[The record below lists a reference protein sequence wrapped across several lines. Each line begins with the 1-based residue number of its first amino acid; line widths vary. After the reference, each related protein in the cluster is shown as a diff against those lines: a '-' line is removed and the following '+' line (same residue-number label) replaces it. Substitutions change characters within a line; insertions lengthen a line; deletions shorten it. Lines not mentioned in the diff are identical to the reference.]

1 MNKTST
7 KNKPVTYQ
15 QVMTSLGKGEIS
27 PAYFLFGEEKYLH
40 DVLIDKIID
49 AVVDPASRDF
59 NFDLFYANE
68 VEIDKV
74 INIAGSYPMMAQRRV
89 VVVKDIH
96 LFKPTAQ
103 KNLADFLAKPTPT
116 TCLIITL
123 PQKIRATKNIK
134 TIADSSAAI
143 DCRQLYDNEV
153 PSWVVSYLRS
163 KKIEIETNAIPLL
176 QAQVGNSLLS
186 LTNELEKVLVNI
198 HPRNKIT
205 ADDVQNVI
213 SISKQFNIFE
223 LNNAIGEKNF
233 SLSIAIL
240 SKLLEQGE
248 NPTGMVI
255 QISRHMANL
264 LKIREATRMGKT
276 SANELMKLTGLAN
289 FFINN
294 MKNQTRKYSGDQLRH
309 AFYHLTEADFH
320 LKSGYQKPKLVMELL
335 LYKILKG

>member
-7 KNKPVTYQ
+7 KNKTFTYQ
-15 QVMTSLGKGEIS
+15 QVKTSINKGDIS
-27 PAYFLFGEEKYLH
+27 PAYFIFGEEKYLH
-40 DVLIDKIID
+40 DVLIDQIID
-49 AVVDPASRDF
+49 TAVEPASREF

-68 VEIDKV
+68 VEVEKV
-74 INIAGSYPMMAQRRV
+74 ISIARSYPMMAQRRV
-89 VVVKDIH
+89 VLVKDIQ

-103 KNLADFLAKPTPT
+103 KRLADFLEKPTKS
-116 TCLIITL
+116 TCLILTL
-123 PQKIRATKNIK
+123 PQKIRAGKNLK
-134 TIADSSAAI
+134 SIAGKATAI

-153 PSWVVSYLRS
+153 PSWIVGYLRS
-163 KKIEIETNAIPLL
+163 KKIEIETQAIPLL

-198 HPRNKIT
+198 HPRTKIT
-205 ADDVQNVI
+205 MDDVQNVI

-223 LNNAIGEKNF
+223 LCNAIGEKNF

-240 SKLLEQGE
+240 NKLLGQGE

-276 SANELMKLTGLAN
+276 SAGELMKLTGLAN

-294 MKNQTRKYSGDQLRH
+294 MKNQIRKYSGEQLRNS
-309 AFYHLTEADFH
+309 FYYLTEADFH
-320 LKSGYQKPKLVMELL
+320 LKSGYQKPKLIMELL
-335 LYKILKG
+335 VYKILKM